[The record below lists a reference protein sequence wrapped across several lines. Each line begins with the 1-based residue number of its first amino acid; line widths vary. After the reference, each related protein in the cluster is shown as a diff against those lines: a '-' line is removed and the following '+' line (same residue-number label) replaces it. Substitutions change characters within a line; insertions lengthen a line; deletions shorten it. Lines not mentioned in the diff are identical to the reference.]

1 MNRNGIIG
9 FLVIL
14 YLLLSFFY
22 NGILTWIWFFCS
34 VSIFIQIYLK
44 LLNYTIKVQGR
55 VGPLKNVKKNSRK
68 SLLSRHHFLK
78 RCINYQ
84 YQCTCF
90 NFNLSKMLSA
100 FIVSFQCK
108 IKDDLNFNFYWDTW
122 LNVAKDQ
129 KFKQN
134 I

>member
-1 MNRNGIIG
+1 METKGISG
-9 FLVIL
+9 FLVIF
-14 YLLLSFFY
+14 YLFTFFLTMGSLLEYDFFS
-22 NGILTWIWFFCS
+22 S
-34 VSIFIQIYLK
+34 VFIFIQIYLK

-108 IKDDLNFNFYWDTW
+108 IKDDLNFNFYWDT
-122 LNVAKDQ
+122 
-129 KFKQN
+129 
-134 I
+134 

>member
-1 MNRNGIIG
+1 MG
-9 FLVIL
+9 LVVSL
-14 YLLLSFFY
+14 FFFYLLPLFFTMGSLLEY
-22 NGILTWIWFFCS
+22 DFFSS
-34 VSIFIQIYLK
+34 VFIFIQIYLK

-78 RCINYQ
+78 RCINYL

-100 FIVSFQCK
+100 FIVSLQYK
-108 IKDDLNFNFYWDTW
+108 I
-122 LNVAKDQ
+122 
-129 KFKQN
+129 
-134 I
+134 